1 MTTLHAISELI
12 CTSTMLG
19 LIKLWR
25 SRIRE
30 ETVDWVWIA
39 ENSWWSVLPLSQRS
53 RYVTVSWQLTFR
65 ATSFGAGLAG
75 FYEYWSQPEWWF
87 ICCRPFRTI
96 FICLLCACL
105 QRQWHR
111 STVKSMN
118 KSNLIWICWMGI
130 ILETY
135 IAPSEYYM
143 QSEYSN
149 KMSI

>member
-53 RYVTVSWQLTFR
+53 RYVTVSWQLTFP

-96 FICLLCACL
+96 FMFVVCLPATTMTSIDCEKHEQVEFDLDL
-105 QRQWHR
+105 LNGELYRDIYY
-111 STVKSMN
+111 TVSI
-118 KSNLIWICWMGI
+118 LYAIWIF
-130 ILETY
+130 
-135 IAPSEYYM
+135 
-143 QSEYSN
+143 
-149 KMSI
+149 K